1 MPLIDFVDF
10 VEIMLKETVNFCIL
24 HILAL
29 PFGTRCRHP
38 MYFGILFFFTI
49 SINFIAYQKKTLGQM
64 VVFIMHWP

>member
-38 MYFGILFFFTI
+38 MYFGILFFLP
-49 SINFIAYQKKTLGQM
+49 YQ
-64 VVFIMHWP
+64 